1 MREDIMSQPQSTSD
15 DNRLMVLLIAPV
27 ASIAFALLSLFFAF
41 VLDNAVGMWSSLVI
55 CFLVG
60 TLSFVIGFIMLI
72 FQISRNQ
79 LNIRN
84 TLLFGAV
91 STLAFIAF
99 LGSCVAGAS
108 TLD

>member
-1 MREDIMSQPQSTSD
+1 MSQPQSTSD

-41 VLDNAVGMWSSLVI
+41 VLENQVGMWSSLVI

-91 STLAFIAF
+91 STLAFIVF
-99 LGSCVAGAS
+99 LGSCVAGAL